1 MAVLQAIAII
11 ELAKKGWVES
21 IPNQT
26 RAWAVLV
33 HQLLALTLQFG
44 GISPER
50 CWGQLSVVPDFSG
63 ITHSEFEILIKHM
76 IQTEVQSSIQLETD
90 RALWWTFAGGQ
101 VNHTLKYGLQFH
113 HDWKII
119 SDNFKLK
126 IEGDS
131 VGYATLSLAIAQMST
146 PTFWEAP
153 ATQRFILSQLPEY
166 RLSKFQRA
174 LPEVYSLEMVS
185 NYLLDI
191 PGVIKFLKFK

>member
-1 MAVLQAIAII
+1 VFQLFLVPFQSETTIPYIDAKTQAVLD
-11 ELAKKGWVES
+11 EYRSNLR
-21 IPNQT
+21 P
-26 RAWAVLV
+26 
-33 HQLLALTLQFG
+33 
-44 GISPER
+44 
-50 CWGQLSVVPDFSG
+50 
-63 ITHSEFEILIKHM
+63 LI
-76 IQTEVQSSIQLETD
+76 TEVQSSIQLETD

-101 VNHTLKYGLQFH
+101 INHTLKYGLQFR
-113 HDWKII
+113 HDWKIT

-131 VGYATLSLAIAQMST
+131 VGYATLSLAMAQMST

-174 LPEVYSLEMVS
+174 LPEVYSLEMIS

-191 PGVIKFLKFK
+191 RGVINFLKQTSDHS